1 MFLFNHSVYIIYTQR
16 STRQHNN
23 NLGLLLHTRTHPH
36 TPTHTHTH
44 THPPTHP
51 PPPYP
56 PSLHPHP
63 QPPNLPPPTPSSFTS
78 PPPHIILHYLPAMNT
93 KSMDVLLIQRV
104 RGISRGIGRKPT
116 AGTEISRSAAP
127 KAGRV
132 TTTRALGFGCH
143 SVSQRSLHVQPK
155 GRITYEDGGNPN
167 TGTHEMK
174 THTHTET
181 RHSIFAIPH
190 MMFVVYLICLTDCN
204 ETRQS
209 HKRGS
214 RQGSLQ
220 PTLLIYTY
228 FYIMDRMLWRGCG
241 CRSVPRCGSHS
252 PFLITLRLPLT
263 CLYLSAPHSPLF

>member
-1 MFLFNHSVYIIYTQR
+1 MKLCQHKLTLAYFVYHQVYFLLKDQRASATIISAFSRTPARAHTHPHTLTYT
-16 STRQHNN
+16 H
-23 NLGLLLHTRTHPH
+23 THPH
-36 TPTHTHTH
+36 TPTHT
-44 THPPTHP
+44 PTTLF
-51 PPPYP
+51 P

-63 QPPNLPPPTPSSFTS
+63 QPPNLPPPTPSSSTS

-174 THTHTET
+174 THTHRDPPQHL
-181 RHSIFAIPH
+181 RHTSYD
-190 MMFVVYLICLTDCN
+190 VCC
-204 ETRQS
+204 
-209 HKRGS
+209 
-214 RQGSLQ
+214 
-220 PTLLIYTY
+220 
-228 FYIMDRMLWRGCG
+228 
-241 CRSVPRCGSHS
+241 
-252 PFLITLRLPLT
+252 
-263 CLYLSAPHSPLF
+263 

>member
-1 MFLFNHSVYIIYTQR
+1 MKLCQHKLTLAYFVSHQVYFFTQR
-16 STRQHNN
+16 STRQRNN
-23 NLGLLLHTRTHPH
+23 NLGLLPRARSRPHTPTHTHIHPH

-44 THPPTHP
+44 THHPLTPIPPSPTPASQPPTSHP
-51 PPPYP
+51 LI
-56 PSLHPHP
+56 LH
-63 QPPNLPPPTPSSFTS
+63 LPI
-78 PPPHIILHYLPAMNT
+78 PPHHSSLLAGCENT

-174 THTHTET
+174 THTHTQRPAT
-181 RHSIFAIPH
+181 ASSP
-190 MMFVVYLICLTDCN
+190 YLI
-204 ETRQS
+204 
-209 HKRGS
+209 
-214 RQGSLQ
+214 
-220 PTLLIYTY
+220 
-228 FYIMDRMLWRGCG
+228 
-241 CRSVPRCGSHS
+241 
-252 PFLITLRLPLT
+252 
-263 CLYLSAPHSPLF
+263 